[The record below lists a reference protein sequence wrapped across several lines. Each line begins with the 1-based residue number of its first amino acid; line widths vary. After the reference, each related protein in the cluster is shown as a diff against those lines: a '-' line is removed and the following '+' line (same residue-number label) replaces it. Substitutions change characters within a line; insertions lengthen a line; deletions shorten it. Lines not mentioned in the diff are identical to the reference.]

1 MIDTHTHLYLP
12 EFDNDRDATMQRAIE
27 AGVAMMIFPNVDL
40 STIEPMKALHRAY
53 PESTAMAM
61 GLHPTEI
68 ADDWKDQLQRIEDE
82 LHHPDSTYIAIGEV
96 GIDLYWDKKY
106 AKEQTEALDAQM
118 DMALAAG
125 LPMIIHC
132 RDGLDTILDLM
143 RSRPS
148 RIPGL
153 IFHSFG
159 GTADDVAEIR
169 RLCDP
174 MFGINGIVTFKN
186 SRLHET
192 LPSIGLDRI
201 LLETDAPYLAPVP
214 CRGKRNES
222 AYLRHTAARVAE
234 IFGTTTAS
242 VDAITT
248 ENAQRAF
255 WSTINSY

>member
-1 MIDTHTHLYLP
+1 
-12 EFDNDRDATMQRAIE
+12 
-27 AGVAMMIFPNVDL
+27 MIFPNVDL

-159 GTADDVAEIR
+159 RHGRRCGRDTAAVRSNVRHQRHCHFQKFAS
-169 RLCDP
+169 
-174 MFGINGIVTFKN
+174 
-186 SRLHET
+186 SRD
-192 LPSIGLDRI
+192 IALDR
-201 LLETDAPYLAPVP
+201 PRP
-214 CRGKRNES
+214 
-222 AYLRHTAARVAE
+222 HTARDRC
-234 IFGTTTAS
+234 S
-242 VDAITT
+242 VSRSGSMPRQ
-248 ENAQRAF
+248 AQRKRLSAPHRRTYSRNIRHHSRIGRCNHYRKRTTGILVNNKF
-255 WSTINSY
+255 ILNIY

>member
-1 MIDTHTHLYLP
+1 MWP
-12 EFDNDRDATMQRAIE
+12 
-27 AGVAMMIFPNVDL
+27 
-40 STIEPMKALHRAY
+40 
-53 PESTAMAM
+53 
-61 GLHPTEI
+61 
-68 ADDWKDQLQRIEDE
+68 
-82 LHHPDSTYIAIGEV
+82 
-96 GIDLYWDKKY
+96 
-106 AKEQTEALDAQM
+106 
-118 DMALAAG
+118 
-125 LPMIIHC
+125 
-132 RDGLDTILDLM
+132 
-143 RSRPS
+143 
-148 RIPGL
+148 
-153 IFHSFG
+153 
-159 GTADDVAEIR
+159 EIR

-222 AYLRHTAARVAE
+222 AYLRHTAARIAE
-234 IFGTTTAS
+234 IFGTTPAS